1 MYEYRQ
7 YQHDAVIAGMTEPGI
22 PILCSPTGSGKSYI
36 CALMAKQT
44 LNAGETFGILT
55 PREEILVQMADTIA
69 EVCGHQNVGI
79 LKAGYE
85 YHRDRPIQVISWPT
99 LLSRTA
105 KSEAWFPTLDRVGID
120 ECHLSVS
127 KKMSERILP
136 YYKDR
141 SKVFGVT
148 ATPARKTG
156 KGLGSFFTSIKHVT
170 SVRQLIKDGKLA
182 PCDYYAGKLPDVSKL
197 KTRLGDFEQKGL
209 HDVTAELVGDVVD
222 NWSRLA
228 ADRHTIVFA
237 VDIAHCESL
246 NEQFLKAGVRS
257 ASLHIHKTPERRR
270 QIVESFKAGEIQV
283 LVNVSICSYGFDAPS
298 VDCIVLARP
307 TKSIVMHLQMLGR
320 GMRVHDGKTE
330 CMVLDHADNVRRL
343 GQADDL
349 YRWRLALN
357 SKASE
362 NWTRDARS
370 QDSKDGADKIHECR
384 SCHHL
389 FSRSLVCPKCGT
401 EAPVRKR
408 DVVTVDANLV
418 RISHRHGTDK
428 SDNWPNDRRFYLM
441 LLYYGDAKGYS
452 RKWAYW
458 KFVERTGGNPEHAWQ
473 YGETIV
479 PTVRVRNWIAAQ
491 LRKYARAKKKER
503 TATGRGAQVTPMSA
517 SRVLQRDQ
525 RHAHL

>member
-7 YQHDAVIAGMTEPGI
+7 YQHDAVVAGMTDPGI

-44 LNAGETFGILT
+44 IDAGETFGILT
-55 PREEILVQMADTIA
+55 PREELLFQMAETIG
-69 EVCGHQNVGI
+69 EVCGHENVGI

-85 YHRDRPIQVISWPT
+85 YHRHRPIQVISWPT

-127 KKMSERILP
+127 RMMSERILP

-141 SKVFGVT
+141 SRVFGVT

-156 KGLGSFFTSIKHVT
+156 RGLGSFFTTIKHVT

-197 KTRLGDFEQKGL
+197 KTRMGDFEQKGL

-222 NWSRLA
+222 NWCRLA
-228 ADRHTIVFA
+228 SDRHTIVFA
-237 VDIAHCESL
+237 VDVAHCESL

-257 ASLHIHKTPERRR
+257 ASLHIHKTQERRR
-270 QIVESFKAGEIQV
+270 QIVESFKAGDIQV
-283 LVNVSICSYGFDAPS
+283 LVNVTIASYGFDAPS

-307 TKSIVMHLQMLGR
+307 TKSLVMHLQMLGR
-320 GMRVHDGKTE
+320 GMRAHDGKTE
-330 CMVLDHADNVRRL
+330 CIVLDHADNVRRL

-349 YRWRLALN
+349 YRWRLSSN
-357 SKASE
+357 SKASA
-362 NWTRDARS
+362 NWTRDKRS
-370 QDSKDGADKIHECR
+370 QDSKDGADTIHECK

-401 EAPVRKR
+401 DIPLRKR
-408 DVVTVDANLV
+408 DVITLDANLV
-418 RISHRHGTDK
+418 RTSHRHGKDVP
-428 SDNWPNDRRFYLM
+428 DNWPKDRDFFLM
-441 LLYYGDAKGYS
+441 LKGHAELHGYKPGFVYYKYRERMGKGPN
-452 RKWAYW
+452 AC
-458 KFVERTGGNPEHAWQ
+458 WQ
-473 YGETIV
+473 NMSGI
-479 PTVRVRNWIAAQ
+479 PPSLRVKNWIVSRQIAYAKNKEKAA
-491 LRKYARAKKKER
+491 
-503 TATGRGAQVTPMSA
+503 
-517 SRVLQRDQ
+517 
-525 RHAHL
+525 